1 MLRQNGALDF
11 RLPRT
16 GTRFVA
22 FQFKKLKLEPKT
34 SGLTLYAAMRLRLFR
49 DEFEISALAAAEA
62 PKVEDQRKDDRM
74 MLLSV
79 PYHANGD

>member
-1 MLRQNGALDF
+1 M
-11 RLPRT
+11 
-16 GTRFVA
+16 A

-49 DEFEISALAAAEA
+49 DEFETSALAAAEA
-62 PKVEDQRKDDRM
+62 PKVEDQRKDDRL
-74 MLLSV
+74 MLVSV

>member
-1 MLRQNGALDF
+1 M
-11 RLPRT
+11 
-16 GTRFVA
+16 A

-49 DEFEISALAAAEA
+49 DEFETTALASAEA
-62 PKVEDQRKDDRM
+62 PEVEVQPKDDRLI
-74 MLLSV
+74 LLAV

>member
-1 MLRQNGALDF
+1 M
-11 RLPRT
+11 
-16 GTRFVA
+16 A

-49 DEFEISALAAAEA
+49 DEFEATSLAAAEA
-62 PKVEDQRKDDRM
+62 PTVEDQRKDDRM

>member
-1 MLRQNGALDF
+1 
-11 RLPRT
+11 
-16 GTRFVA
+16 VA

-49 DEFEISALAAAEA
+49 NEFETSALAAAEA
-62 PKVEDQRKDDRM
+62 PMAEDQRKDDRL
-74 MLLSV
+74 MLVSV

>member
-1 MLRQNGALDF
+1 M
-11 RLPRT
+11 
-16 GTRFVA
+16 A
-22 FQFKKLKLEPKT
+22 FQFKKIKLEPKT

-49 DEFEISALAAAEA
+49 DEFETSALAAAAAEA